1 MSSSLSFL
9 IPLPL
14 ATLKDTTL
22 FFTGVLLACP
32 VYKIISRK
40 PCSVNATDQ
49 NLSAPKFNKYI
60 M

>member
-22 FFTGVLLACP
+22 FFAGVLLACP

-40 PCSVNATDQ
+40 PCSVNAAD
-49 NLSAPKFNKYI
+49 
-60 M
+60 